1 MSQNE
6 GSRRRTCSNPQASAR
21 SSALQELLA
30 LKKNGGKRVDN
41 FEVRLED
48 KVYDTLSEAD
58 YNLHISKRR
67 QEAEEFV
74 VDDDGLGYLEEEDD
88 WELGRA
94 SDEEDDKSTKPKKP
108 RDPKKV
114 APSKRATELAAAAAL
129 TGKRKVTS
137 MFAAASNTGI
147 GRRPTNENGAAHK
160 SGISTDSIVDDIL
173 AGITVDELKQ
183 QRRRGSRAADGGGA
197 VRRQAFRQPS
207 YPSIPTASHHFV
219 PSEPVS
225 SFQPDR
231 APDRLETLQ
240 VRAGELEV
248 IDDPPSVPD
257 ISCVVKSETVN
268 SPEVDDF
275 PSHQFEREQSPP
287 KMGSNHVAEVSIS
300 SDDVVTAER
309 VESKIRLNAKIV
321 ERPQTME
328 GASAAWHSI
337 RDGSSEKVANAVMKK
352 ETADENLEL
361 VSGALPL
368 DAEGKLSFY
377 FLDAYEEAFG
387 ANPGTV
393 YLFGKVKKGGEF
405 VSCCVVVRNLQR
417 SVFAVPASYVFS
429 DTKLLELEIEAKLT
443 KDVRRTAVNAK
454 LQELAKEL
462 KQELAEKLLDLNVG
476 RFSMVPVKRSY
487 AFERPDVPV
496 GEQYFMKL
504 SYPFKDPPLPHDLH
518 GVHFTS
524 IFGSHSSALELLLI
538 KRRIKGPC
546 WMSITNPILCPSS
559 SQVSWC
565 KLEVSLE
572 SSKDLAVTPPGN
584 APMEIPKLV
593 VAAINLKTVINHKQ
607 NINEIASASV
617 VSCKYV
623 KVDMPM
629 PQAEW
634 NTHEM
639 LNHFS
644 IVRKLDGGIFPVGFT
659 SEVAHLNSKV
669 GSNVLSHESSERA
682 LLNHLMLK
690 LYQLDP
696 DVLVGHNISGFDL
709 DVLLHRLQ
717 ACKVQSKMWSKI
729 GRLRRSQMPRLG
741 GNGNTF
747 GSGAGPGAMAC
758 IAGRLLCDTYISSRE
773 LLRQTSYSLTELSRN
788 QLGRERKELVPS
800 DIPAMYGSSAS
811 LLELIESGETDAWLA
826 LGLMFHLSVL
836 PLSRQLTNISGN
848 LWSKTLQGNR
858 AQRVEFLLLHEFYSR
873 KFIVPDKLS
882 IKERERLTS
891 KRKLISDQ
899 DLPNAGDENNID
911 EETYVD
917 APQTG
922 SGKRKKGAAYLGGLV
937 LEPKKGLYDKY
948 ILLLD
953 FNSLYPSIIQEY
965 NVCFTTVDRP
975 SDGSIPTLPSSEPPG
990 VLPQVL
996 KGLVDRRRQ
1005 VKSWLKKTT
1014 DDLKYRQLDIQQQA
1028 LKLTANS
1035 IYGCLGFTNAR
1046 FYAKPIAE
1054 LITSQGREIL
1064 QSTVDLVQNNLN
1076 LEVIYGDT
1084 DSIMIH
1090 TGLDDLAAAKAI
1102 GVKVIKEVNRK
1113 YRLLEI
1119 DMDGIFKRMLLLK
1132 KKKYAAVKVELSKDG
1147 SPREVM
1153 EQKGLDIVRRDWS
1166 SLSKEIGN
1174 FALEQILSEGS
1185 REDVVEAI
1193 HNQLRKLQEDMRNGQ
1208 VELDKY
1214 IITKSLTKAPEDY
1227 PDAKNQPHVQ
1237 VALRR
1242 RQAGHHVGCC
1252 AGDTVPYIICVD
1264 KDSTG
1269 LAERARHPDEIKAN
1283 SEAFMVDIEYYLS
1296 QQIHPVVSRL
1306 CAPIEG
1312 TDARHIA
1319 ECLGLDPSKFHRAEP
1334 ANEVEDTLL
1343 SSATILDDDDRYRH
1357 CEALQLVCPQC
1368 TRRYQF
1374 SGVGR
1379 MVSPNL
1385 QDSSEHPVSDDPLRC
1400 PQCSHGGSMQRLSPA
1415 MLANQVKQRAEEF
1428 IARYYDGWMM
1438 CDDEACG
1445 HLTRNVS
1452 LRVVGDADRGT
1463 VCPNYPRCNGRL
1475 GRQYTEVDLYK
1486 QLTHFH
1492 RLLDAARVLDKV
1504 SDVTVKVAAERKLA
1518 IARPAFDCA
1527 AQVVKDLRDRC
1538 AYRWINMSG
1547 ICVSVS

>member
-1 MSQNE
+1 ME
-6 GSRRRTCSNPQASAR
+6 GDGSRRRTGRNPQANAR
-21 SSALQELLA
+21 SSALQELIA
-30 LKKNGGKRVDN
+30 LKKNGGRRVDN
-41 FEVRLED
+41 FEVRLEE

-67 QEAEEFV
+67 QEAAEFV
-74 VDDDGLGYLEEEDD
+74 VDDDGLGYVGDEDD
-88 WELGRA
+88 WETGQG
-94 SDEEDDKSTKPKKP
+94 SEDEHDRSAKSKKP
-108 RDPKKV
+108 REPRKLG
-114 APSKRATELAAAAAL
+114 PSKTATEFAAAAAL

-137 MFAAASNTGI
+137 MFAAAAATGT
-147 GRRPTNENGAAHK
+147 GKRFSSEHRV
-160 SGISTDSIVDDIL
+160 STESLVDDIL

-183 QRRRGSRAADGGGA
+183 QRRRGSRTLGAAEG
-197 VRRQAFRQPS
+197 VRLQTSRQPIYS
-207 YPSIPTASHHFV
+207 ENTVANSAVEIPDVASFEPREPFV
-219 PSEPVS
+219 RHVQFEVS
-225 SFQPDR
+225 
-231 APDRLETLQ
+231 
-240 VRAGELEV
+240 AGNVSVMDCKASVEENISDL
-248 IDDPPSVPD
+248 VPD
-257 ISCVVKSETVN
+257 ITMPPDADEFPTHQSEIGPAIDVATDADTA
-268 SPEVDDF
+268 SEVPALQADLV
-275 PSHQFEREQSPP
+275 P
-287 KMGSNHVAEVSIS
+287 K
-300 SDDVVTAER
+300 
-309 VESKIRLNAKIV
+309 VEKIESRSGLNAKIV
-321 ERPQTME
+321 ERPETTE
-328 GASAAWHSI
+328 RASAAWHSI
-337 RDGSSEKVANAVMKK
+337 RDGSSMKTTKK
-352 ETADENLEL
+352 EEIIGENVDEANG
-361 VSGALPL
+361 SLPL
-368 DAEGKLSFY
+368 DGDGKLSFY
-377 FLDAYEEAFG
+377 FVDAYEESFG

-405 VSCCVVVRNLQR
+405 VSCCVAVHNLQR
-417 SVFAVPASYVFS
+417 CVFSVPAPYVFS
-429 DTKLLELEIEAKLT
+429 DAKLSELEVEAAASKEAG
-443 KDVRRTAVNAK
+443 RAAVNAK

-462 KQELAEKLLDLNVG
+462 KQELAEKLLNLNVS

-487 AFERPDVPV
+487 AFERADVPA
-496 GEQYFMKL
+496 GEHYFMKL
-504 SYPFKDPPLPHDLH
+504 SYPFKDPPLPHDLQ
-518 GVHFTS
+518 GVHFSS
-524 IFGSHSSALELLLI
+524 IFGSHSSALELLLV
-538 KRRIKGPC
+538 KRRVKGPC
-546 WMSITNPILCPSS
+546 WMTISNPLLCHSS

-565 KLEVSLE
+565 KLEVNLE

-584 APMEIPKLV
+584 APVEIPRLV
-593 VAAINLKTVINHKQ
+593 IAAINLKTVINHKL
-607 NINEIASASV
+607 NVNEIASASV
-617 VSCKYV
+617 VFCKQV

-659 SEVAHLNSKV
+659 SEVAKLNSKV
-669 GSNVLSHESSERA
+669 GQNVLSHESSERA
-682 LLNHLMLK
+682 LLNHLLLK

-696 DVLVGHNISGFDL
+696 DVLIGHNISGFDL

-729 GRLRRSQMPRLG
+729 GRLKRSQMPKLG
-741 GNGNTF
+741 GNGNSF
-747 GSGAGPGAMAC
+747 GSGAGPGTMAC

-773 LLRQTSYSLTELSRN
+773 LLRQTSYSLTELSRT
-788 QLGRERKELVPS
+788 QLGRERKELAPAE
-800 DIPAMYGSSAS
+800 IPAMYETSSS
-811 LLELIESGETDAWLA
+811 LLELVESGETDAWLS

-858 AQRVEFLLLHEFYSR
+858 AQRVEYLLLHEFHGR

-882 IKERERLTS
+882 LKEKERLTT
-891 KRKLISDQ
+891 KRKMISDQ
-899 DLPNAGDENNID
+899 DLTNAGEENLLD
-911 EETYVD
+911 EEGNLD
-917 APQTG
+917 GPQVG
-922 SGKRKKGAAYLGGLV
+922 GGRRKKGAAYLGGLV
-937 LEPKKGLYDKY
+937 LEPKKGLYDKF

-965 NVCFTTVDRP
+965 NICFTTVERP

-1005 VKSWLKKTT
+1005 VKSWLKKTS

-1102 GVKVIKEVNRK
+1102 AGKVIKEVNRK

-1132 KKKYAAVKVELSKDG
+1132 KKKYAAVKVEITKDG
-1147 SPREVM
+1147 PQEVI

-1166 SLSKEIGN
+1166 ALSKDIGN
-1174 FALEQILSEGS
+1174 FVLEQILSEGS

-1214 IITKSLTKAPEDY
+1214 IITKSLTKSPEDY

-1242 RQAGHHVGCC
+1242 RQAGHHTGCS

-1264 KDSTG
+1264 KNATG
-1269 LAERARHPDEIKAN
+1269 LAERARHPDEIITN
-1283 SEAFMVDIEYYLS
+1283 SEAYTVDIDYYLS

-1312 TDARHIA
+1312 TDAKHIA
-1319 ECLGLDPSKFHRAEP
+1319 ECLGLDPSKFHQSQP
-1334 ANEVEDTLL
+1334 VHEVEDTLL
-1343 SSATILDDDDRYRH
+1343 TSATILDDDDRYRH

-1368 TRRYQF
+1368 TKRYHF
-1374 SGVGR
+1374 CGVSR
-1379 MVSPNL
+1379 MLTPN
-1385 QDSSEHPVSDDPLRC
+1385 QPGSSDQLGLDDPLRC
-1400 PQCSHGGSMQRLSPA
+1400 PQCNQVGSLQRLSAA

-1463 VCPNYPRCNGRL
+1463 VCPNYPRCSGRL
-1475 GRQYTEVDLYK
+1475 SRQYSEVDLYK
-1486 QLTHFH
+1486 QLTHFY
-1492 RLLDAARVLDKV
+1492 RLLDAGRVIDKM
-1504 SDVTVKVAAERKLA
+1504 SDVTVKVAAEKKVAL
-1518 IARPAFDCA
+1518 ARPAFDAA
-1527 AQVVKDLRDRC
+1527 AQVIKDIRDRC
-1538 AYRWINMSG
+1538 AYRWINLSG

>member
-1 MSQNE
+1 MEGE
-6 GSRRRTCSNPQASAR
+6 GSRRRTARNPQVNAR
-21 SSALQELLA
+21 SSALQELIA
-30 LKKNGGKRVDN
+30 LKKNGGRRVDN
-41 FEVRLED
+41 FEVRLEE
-48 KVYDTLSEAD
+48 KIYDTLSEAD
-58 YNLHISKRR
+58 YSLHVCKRR
-67 QEAEEFV
+67 QEAAEFV
-74 VDDDGLGYLEEEDD
+74 VDDDGLGYVGDEDD
-88 WELGRA
+88 WETGQG
-94 SDEEDDKSTKPKKP
+94 SEDENDRSAKSKKP
-108 RDPKKV
+108 GGPRKIG
-114 APSKRATELAAAAAL
+114 PSKTATELAAAAAL

-137 MFAAASNTGI
+137 MFAAAASTGTGKRVGSEHGVSNRAGV
-147 GRRPTNENGAAHK
+147 
-160 SGISTDSIVDDIL
+160 STESLVDDIL

-183 QRRRGSRAADGGGA
+183 QRRRGPRAVGAAEGLRRQSYCQPMYSGDVIASSAVEISDKTSLDPKIAIVPQEQVEVSAGGA
-197 VRRQAFRQPS
+197 SVNECQGGVVENAC
-207 YPSIPTASHHFV
+207 
-219 PSEPVS
+219 
-225 SFQPDR
+225 D
-231 APDRLETLQ
+231 
-240 VRAGELEV
+240 V
-248 IDDPPSVPD
+248 IPD
-257 ISCVVKSETVN
+257 IAITADADELAVHQPEQERVVDGATDVESISEVPAPEAVLVPKSE
-268 SPEVDDF
+268 
-275 PSHQFEREQSPP
+275 
-287 KMGSNHVAEVSIS
+287 K
-300 SDDVVTAER
+300 
-309 VESKIRLNAKIV
+309 VESKSGLNAKIV
-321 ERPQTME
+321 ERPETNE
-328 GASAAWHSI
+328 RASAAWNSI
-337 RDGSSEKVANAVMKK
+337 RNESSLPTTKK
-352 ETADENLEL
+352 EEANEDN
-361 VSGALPL
+361 SDGAAGSLPV
-368 DAEGKLSFY
+368 DGDGKLSFY
-377 FLDAYEEAFG
+377 FIDAYEESFG

-405 VSCCVVVRNLQR
+405 VSCCVAVSNLQR
-417 SVFAVPASYVFS
+417 CVFVVPAPYVFS
-429 DTKLLELEIEAKLT
+429 DAKLSELEVEASASKEAG
-443 KDVRRTAVNAK
+443 RAAVKAK

-462 KQELAEKLLDLNVG
+462 KQELAEKLMNVNVN
-476 RFSMVPVKRSY
+476 RFSMVPVKRFY
-487 AFERPDVPV
+487 AFERTDVAA
-496 GEQYFMKL
+496 GEHYFMKL
-504 SYPFKDPPLPHDLH
+504 SYPFKDPPLPHDLQ

-524 IFGSHSSALELLLI
+524 IFGSHSSALELLLV
-538 KRRIKGPC
+538 KRRVKGPC
-546 WMSITNPILCPSS
+546 WMTISNPVLCSSS

-565 KLEVSLE
+565 KLEVTLE
-572 SSKDLAVTPPGN
+572 SSKDLAVTPPSN
-584 APMEIPKLV
+584 APVEIPRLII
-593 VAAINLKTVINHKQ
+593 AAINLKTVINHKQ
-607 NINEIASASV
+607 NVNEIASASV
-617 VSCKYV
+617 VFCKKV

-659 SEVAHLNSKV
+659 SEVAKLNSKV
-669 GSNVLSHESSERA
+669 GQTVLSHESSERA

-729 GRLRRSQMPRLG
+729 GRLRRSQMPKLG

-773 LLRQTSYSLTELSRN
+773 LLRQTSYSLTELSRT
-788 QLGRERKELVPS
+788 QLGRERKELAPA
-800 DIPAMYGSSAS
+800 DIPTMYDTSSS
-811 LLELIESGETDAWLA
+811 LLELIEFGETDAWLS
-826 LGLMFHLSVL
+826 LGLLFHLSVL

-858 AQRVEFLLLHEFYSR
+858 AQRVEYLLLHEFHGR
-873 KFIVPDKLS
+873 KFILPDKLS
-882 IKERERLTS
+882 LKEKERLTT
-891 KRKLISDQ
+891 KRKMLSDQ
-899 DLPNAGDENNID
+899 EVTNAGEENLLDEDGNID
-911 EETYVD
+911 G
-917 APQTG
+917 PHIG

-965 NVCFTTVDRP
+965 NICFTTVQRP
-975 SDGSIPTLPSSEPPG
+975 SDGSIPSLPSSEPPG

-996 KGLVDRRRQ
+996 KSLVDRRRQ

-1102 GVKVIKEVNRK
+1102 AGKVIKEVNRK

-1119 DMDGIFKRMLLLK
+1119 DMDAVFKRMLLLK
-1132 KKKYAAVKVELSKDG
+1132 KKKYAAIKVEVTQDG
-1147 SPREVM
+1147 PQEVI

-1166 SLSKEIGN
+1166 ALSKEIGN

-1193 HNQLRKLQEDMRNGQ
+1193 HNQLRKLQEEMRNGQ
-1208 VELDKY
+1208 VELEKY
-1214 IITKSLTKAPEDY
+1214 IITKSLTKSPEDY

-1242 RQAGHHVGCC
+1242 KQAGHHTGCC

-1264 KDSTG
+1264 KNASG
-1269 LAERARHPDEIKAN
+1269 IAERARHPDEIKSN
-1283 SEAFMVDIEYYLS
+1283 SEAYTIDIDYYLS

-1312 TDARHIA
+1312 TDAKHIA
-1319 ECLGLDPSKFHRAEP
+1319 ECLGLDPSKFHHSEP
-1334 ANEVEDTLL
+1334 MHEVEDTLL

-1368 TRRYQF
+1368 TKRYQF
-1374 SGVGR
+1374 CGVSRLLTPSQPG
-1379 MVSPNL
+1379 
-1385 QDSSEHPVSDDPLRC
+1385 SSELLVSDDPLRC
-1400 PQCSHGGSMQRLSPA
+1400 LQCNQVGSLQRLSTA
-1415 MLANQVKQRAEEF
+1415 MLVNQVKQRAEEF

-1445 HLTRNVS
+1445 HLTRNVC
-1452 LRVVGDADRGT
+1452 LRVVGDVDRGT
-1463 VCPNYPRCNGRL
+1463 VCPNYPRCTGRL
-1475 GRQYTEVDLYK
+1475 SRQYSEADLYK
-1486 QLTHFH
+1486 QLTHFY
-1492 RLLDAARVLDKV
+1492 RLLDAGRVIDKM
-1504 SDVTVKVAAERKLA
+1504 SDVTVKVAAEKKVALV
-1518 IARPAFDCA
+1518 RPAFDAA
-1527 AQVVKDLRDRC
+1527 AQVIRDIRDRC
-1538 AYRWINMSG
+1538 AYRWINLSG